1 MGTGGRGGSDRDREK
16 RETQTRRAA
25 EREREREQRGEVG
38 RTERGVELCVA
49 IKHTHTQRQAA
60 VPSSPTDQ
68 PLYLFDKSANY
79 TFCSTVPRTA
89 QQRLRRRQRVR
100 SALLCLPFLRLSLR
114 ASYSVSQLSRLSRGN
129 LSAKLG
135 ALLSRALS
143 NAKAEGDGG
152 WSVHFHNTTRP
163 VLQRERPCEEEGS

>member
-1 MGTGGRGGSDRDREK
+1 MCSDH
-16 RETQTRRAA
+16 T
-25 EREREREQRGEVG
+25 
-38 RTERGVELCVA
+38 
-49 IKHTHTQRQAA
+49 HTHTQKQAA

-68 PLYLFDKSANY
+68 LLYLFDKSANY
-79 TFCSTVPRTA
+79 TFRSTVPRA
-89 QQRLRRRQRVR
+89 AQQQQQQRLRRRQRVR
-100 SALLCLPFLRLSLR
+100 TALLCLPFLRLSLR

-135 ALLSRALS
+135 AQLSRALS
-143 NAKAEGDGG
+143 NGKAEGDGG